1 MLLSLEMVSA
11 SLQQL
16 GIRAAAAN
24 ALLATARLRHL
35 PKQGL
40 WLERG
45 RVASAIA
52 IVAEGA
58 LAQFY
63 PLDGEEK
70 ACYIATRGA
79 LLTAVSSFVYQ
90 RPAAEQI
97 ASLVETQLYE
107 ISRADYYAWVEGRPE
122 GWRDHARLLEY
133 QLACVDDSRREAISL
148 TAAERYQRLLAA
160 EPATIREAP
169 LHVIADVLGIS
180 AQHLSRIRRAL
191 AQGG

>member
-1 MLLSLEMVSA
+1 MLLTLDQASA
-11 SLQQL
+11 ALQQL
-16 GIRAAAAN
+16 GIRAEVVD
-24 ALLATARLRHL
+24 ALLAKAQLRHL
-35 PKQGL
+35 PKQGV
-40 WLERG
+40 WLARD
-45 RVASAIA
+45 RVASAIG
-52 IVAEGA
+52 IVAQGA

-79 LLTAVSSFVYQ
+79 LITAVSSFIYQ

-97 ASLVETQLYE
+97 ASVVETQLYE

-148 TAAERYQRLLAA
+148 TAAERYQRLLAS
-160 EPATIREAP
+160 EPETIRAAP
-169 LHVIADVLGIS
+169 LHVIADVLGVS
-180 AQHLSRIRRAL
+180 AQHLSRIRRAM
-191 AQGG
+191 AEGH